1 MTATATPMHPAET
14 RSNMLVIRNDQVI
27 EKGTTW
33 TTYCA
38 PEDLSKVALEIAGRV
53 SQDPSTVS
61 CWTVVVRTGYP
72 HNPSAGP
79 YHVTLDPAKSSY
91 RLWDQITLE
100 ECARGRVDCTNPVSI
115 LAALEG
121 PDDPQ

>member
-1 MTATATPMHPAET
+1 MIATATPMCPAET
-14 RSNMLVIRNDQVI
+14 RSNMLVIKDNQVI

-33 TTYCA
+33 TTYCS
-38 PEDLSKVALEIAGRV
+38 PEDLPKVALMIADRI

-61 CWTVVVRTGYP
+61 CWTVVVRTSYP
-72 HNPSAGP
+72 HNPTASP
-79 YHVTLDPAKSSY
+79 YHVTLDPSKNSY

-100 ECARGRVDCTNPVSI
+100 ECARGRVDCIDPTSI

-121 PDDPQ
+121 PDDSQ